1 MIESSA
7 MFVDHYE
14 ILQVS
19 PNADAETIHRI
30 YRLQAR
36 RFHPDNLESG
46 DAEIF
51 KKLSQAYEILSDPK
65 RRESY
70 DREHREARRREG
82 GPFGPGVAEP
92 PPAPPLT
99 DEMQR
104 REEILRLLYARRFA
118 HPDQPSLGLRDLELL
133 LKISRRDLEF
143 SLWYLKECGYL
154 TRNDSARH
162 TITIKG
168 VQFSEALKA
177 GQAKWL
183 DAS

>member
-1 MIESSA
+1 

-14 ILQVS
+14 TLQVS
-19 PNADAETIHRI
+19 PNADAETIRRI

-36 RFHPDNLESG
+36 RFHPDNLDTG
-46 DAEIF
+46 DAEAF
-51 KKLSQAYEILSDPK
+51 KKISLAYEVLSDPK

-70 DREHREARRREG
+70 DREHRQARRG
-82 GPFGPGVAEP
+82 LNEP
-92 PPAPPLT
+92 PPAPALM

-104 REEILRLLYARRFA
+104 REEILRLLYRHRFA
-118 HPDQPSLGLRDLELL
+118 HPDQPSLGLRDLESLL
-133 LKISRRDLEF
+133 NVPKGELEF

-177 GQAKWL
+177 GAAKWVE
-183 DAS
+183 AP

>member
-1 MIESSA
+1 

-36 RFHPDNLESG
+36 RFHPDNLETG

-51 KKLSQAYEILSDPK
+51 KKVSLAYEVLSDAK
-65 RRESY
+65 RREAY
-70 DREHREARRREG
+70 DREYRQVRKREAI
-82 GPFGPGVAEP
+82 GVAEP
-92 PPAPPLT
+92 PQSPPLAN
-99 DEMQR
+99 EMHR
-104 REEILRLLYARRFA
+104 REEILRLLYRRRFA
-118 HPDQPSLGLRDLELL
+118 SPDQPSLGLRDLELL
-133 LKISRRDLEF
+133 LNVPRRELEF

-168 VQFSEALKA
+168 VQFTEALNA
-177 GQAKWL
+177 GAAKWIETP
-183 DAS
+183 